1 MGGLGFTAFEEDIK
15 SSPTGTGN
23 NGMLD
28 VLAAAAWVKQEASN
42 LGMDPNSIVVAGES
56 SGAADAAIMTMV
68 PAAQGL
74 ISGSISESG
83 GVYAQNLTGAIEYTK
98 RMAKAAGC
106 DGIFE
111 PIKKCM

>member
-1 MGGLGFTAFEEDIK
+1 
-15 SSPTGTGN
+15 
-23 NGMLD
+23 
-28 VLAAAAWVKQEASN
+28 
-42 LGMDPNSIVVAGES
+42 
-56 SGAADAAIMTMV
+56 MV

-111 PIKKCM
+111 PIKKCMQKKPAGDVVSAANDAVGDHWVSRSLTVSARPFVLTHAMIHSPGPHC